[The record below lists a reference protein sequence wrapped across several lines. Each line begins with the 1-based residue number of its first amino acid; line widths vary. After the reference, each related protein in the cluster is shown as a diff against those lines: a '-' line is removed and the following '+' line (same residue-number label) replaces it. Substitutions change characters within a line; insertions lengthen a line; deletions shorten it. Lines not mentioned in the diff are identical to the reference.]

1 MDGHADCTRTIFY
14 QSPRAADVA
23 GRDYDVAGLID
34 VDWLLANTPTDIAD
48 YYLCGPRS
56 FLRAL
61 VSALSLSGVA
71 SDRIHYE
78 FFGPADELLAA

>member
-1 MDGHADCTRTIFY
+1 VVVRMFY
-14 QSPRAADVA
+14 ENPEEADVT

-34 VDWLLANTPTDIAD
+34 VEWIAGYTPAREAT

-56 FLRAL
+56 LLRAL
-61 VSALSLSGVA
+61 VSGLARKGIPL
-71 SDRIHYE
+71 DHIRYE